1 MSEERTDHTISQHR
15 LIVHDKIKWL
25 SSMMD
30 PGQLCKVLSTS
41 YQLQINS
48 HIFIEFFA
56 FTQHTVEIYFW
67 RPHIQCSWVEV
78 G

>member
-48 HIFIEFFA
+48 HIFIEFFIFGGRISSVA
-56 FTQHTVEIYFW
+56 GW
-67 RPHIQCSWVEV
+67 K
-78 G
+78 